1 MPLSLPGMVLRVARR
16 RECPLR
22 VFQVLLW
29 AAIPAGI
36 LNIVVCVIVLLPADW
51 DVFKSLCFIGH
62 TFDGKYGVEITTP
75 DELHQAFC
83 TFSTLEQQ
91 ALAAGWM
98 LFVLELLSVLAL
110 AQTLH
115 LPRKLA
121 SEMRKD
127 GMKTVTSKL
136 SALGGPI
143 TTFDSRG
150 PDGSGG
156 QLSADL
162 DVESLR
168 PLAAPWA
175 QTDDFGLGISLW
187 PTAGR
192 SSYYRESK
200 SGSDKEEPFQGLSA
214 RSARSSDSRGR
225 RRSRKPRK
233 AKKKVLEE
241 GEVDSEDLEL
251 AQLFATVGKRSPRP
265 SARSPRRDRDREAVS
280 PRRLGRARE
289 MWDTAPAALQSLPS
303 SRSIPP
309 TADPSLASFGSAEEA
324 TRSLFHSMRS
334 PAGLPAHEPDAH
346 DALELAKSQAERD
359 EATEG
364 DDITDGDFFA
374 YALRVSERFDRR
386 QAPGKPDPT
395 AHLQESLLP
404 ELFHPALP
412 GSHEVSRL

>member
-1 MPLSLPGMVLRVARR
+1 MSPQGIPGLALV
-16 RECPLR
+16 
-22 VFQVLLW
+22 
-29 AAIPAGI
+29 AIPAGI

-143 TTFDSRG
+143 TTFDSRQ

-156 QLSADL
+156 PL

-187 PTAGR
+187 GATGGR
-192 SSYYRESK
+192 SSYRESK
-200 SGSDKEEPFQGLSA
+200 SSDKEEAFQGLSA
-214 RSARSSDSRGR
+214 RSSESRGR

-233 AKKKVLEE
+233 AKKKALGDLEE
-241 GEVDSEDLEL
+241 EVDSEDLEL
-251 AQLFATVGKRSPRP
+251 AQLFATVGKRSPRR
-265 SARSPRRDRDREAVS
+265 SSGARSPRRDRDREAVS
-280 PRRLGRARE
+280 PRRIGRARE

-309 TADPSLASFGSAEEA
+309 TTDPSLASCGSAEEA
-324 TRSLFHSMRS
+324 TRSLFHSMKS
-334 PAGLPAHEPDAH
+334 SAGLPAHGQDAP
-346 DALELAKSQAERD
+346 DALELAKSQAARD

-374 YALRVSERFDRR
+374 YALRVSERFDR
-386 QAPGKPDPT
+386 QGPPDPT
-395 AHLQESLLP
+395 AQLQESLLA
-404 ELFHPALP
+404 ELFHPALQDD
-412 GSHEVSRL
+412 VSRL